1 MRTRDKNSNRHKTM
15 ITEEKF
21 QKICEQ
27 SKSTWGSQYLILEKI
42 IKLKDF
48 KIGAEIGVAF
58 GGNAENLLQNTN
70 IIKLYGIDSYAPYKN
85 SDINAIDFNQEDFDD
100 IYKFTSQRLSKF
112 NERFEFIRRPSTE
125 AVGHVPNNLDFV
137 YIDAGHSYQDV
148 WSDLCV
154 WFKKV
159 KDGGIIAGDDYGHSD
174 LPDVKKAVDE
184 FFRRFDWKVNFENQV
199 WWVEKKPLQVS
210 FFIPTYNYGK
220 SIRDS
225 VESIMRNNF
234 SNGDELIIFNDGST
248 DDTAKHLLELKSEY
262 PEIKILSHAKNRGP
276 SATRN
281 DAVEN
286 CSNPI
291 IFSHDHDNI
300 LVPGSIQKLKDF
312 LINSG
317 ADVVAFGEMHFFAG
331 KTDNVTHKWVFKNGP
346 YTLADCL
353 SDHHFPGASG
363 NYMFTKES
371 WLRAGGYPDS
381 WMDSWGL
388 GVRQIV
394 TGSKML
400 TLLKTF
406 YLHQYQHSHEYE
418 STYIKGERTGKIS
431 SLTILQ
437 ILMPFLF
444 LLDKKSVNY
453 MLSEWGRSHWF
464 KRMKERPIRVRFN
477 TIEEYEKHEEFV
489 HQNPVIPS
497 IISKIIKPAFEIMTE
512 VKEVIKKIPLI
523 KKMGIKTKKVFKK
536 IIGH

>member
-1 MRTRDKNSNRHKTM
+1 M

-21 QKICEQ
+21 QKLVEQ
-27 SKSTWGSQYLILEKI
+27 STSTWKDQHLTLGRI
-42 IKLKDF
+42 IKSKNLKV
-48 KIGAEIGVAF
+48 GAEIGVAF
-58 GGNAENLLQNTN
+58 GGNAENLLQNAN
-70 IIKLYGIDSYAPYKN
+70 ITKLYGIDPYVPYKN

-100 IYKFTSQRLSKF
+100 IYELTKQKLSKF
-112 NERFEFIRRPSTE
+112 NERFEFIRKLSVE
-125 AVGHVPNNLDFV
+125 AINHVPDNLDFV
-137 YIDAGHSYQDV
+137 YIDAGHSYKEV
-148 WSDLCV
+148 WSDLCY

-159 KDGGIIAGDDYGHSD
+159 RDGGIVSGDDYGHSD
-174 LPDVKKAVDE
+174 LPDIKKAVDE

-199 WWVEKKPLQVS
+199 WWVEKKPLHVS

-225 VESIMRNNF
+225 VKSIMNGNF
-234 SNGDELIIFNDGST
+234 SDGDELIIFNDGST
-248 DDTAKHLLELKSEY
+248 DDTAKYLLELKSEY
-262 PEIKILSHAKNRGP
+262 PEIKVLAHAKNRGP

-281 DAVEN
+281 DALEN

-291 IFSHDHDNI
+291 VFSHDHDNI
-300 LVPGSIQKLKDF
+300 LVPGSVQKLKDF

-317 ADVVAFGEMHFFAG
+317 ADVAAFGEIHYFSG
-331 KTDNVTHKWVFKNGP
+331 KTNNVTHKWIFKNGP
-346 YTLADCL
+346 YTLTDCL
-353 SDHHFPGASG
+353 SDHHSPGASG

-400 TLLKTF
+400 TLPETF

-418 STYIKGERTGKIS
+418 STYLKGERTGKIS

-444 LLDKKSVNY
+444 LLDRKSVNY

-464 KRMKERPIRVRFN
+464 KRMKEKPIIVKFN
-477 TIEEYEKHEEFV
+477 TIEEYEKHKEFV
-489 HQNPVIPS
+489 RQNPTIPS
-497 IISKIIKPAFEIMTE
+497 LVFKTLKPLFRVVKKTKEIS
-512 VKEVIKKIPLI
+512 KKIPII
-523 KKMGIKTKKVFKK
+523 KKMGAKTKKVFKK